1 MAYVQK
7 IKPTHCKVCS
17 RSFQDVENCG
27 QSFCIDC
34 KRSYYAQ
41 KKREERER
49 TARKPLK
56 VVPKESKEPK
66 TYKKSFREYKN
77 ELLLNELKV
86 VEEEYS
92 DEELL
97 KHLL

>member
-1 MAYVQK
+1 MAYIKK

-17 RSFQDVENCG
+17 RSFLDVQPAG

-56 VVPKESKEPK
+56 AVSKESKQPK

-77 ELLLNELKV
+77 ELLLNDLEILD
-86 VEEEYS
+86 EEYS